1 MILDH
6 LEAQR
11 RISREQQ
18 SKFATDPTSVPTEI
32 DDRDIAVLERSGEAG
47 ERVLESW
54 AVRVDHKLRGEA
66 ELRQP
71 IMDGTGIT
79 NWPDDTLELSIFRY
93 ADHEC
98 TALALSRSAALQR
111 QNGQ

>member
-1 MILDH
+1 MRGSIG
-6 LEAQR
+6 R
-11 RISREQQ
+11 QQ
-18 SKFATDPTSVPTEI
+18 SKFAADPTGVPTEI
-32 DDRDIAVLERSGEAG
+32 DNSDIAVLERSGEAV

-71 IMDGTGIT
+71 IMNRTGIA
-79 NWPDDTLELSIFRY
+79 NRPDDTLELSIVRY
-93 ADHEC
+93 ADHKC
-98 TALALSRSAALQR
+98 AALALSRSGGLQN